1 MRTYENS
8 KKLITRENRNYENGN
23 ITAEEYNLWKD
34 GMLEKLDV
42 FLLCKRI
49 TAEQYKSL
57 TDMLISI
64 TV

>member
-1 MRTYENS
+1 MRTYDHS
-8 KKLITRENRNYENGN
+8 KKLITRENNNYENGN
-23 ITAEEYNLWKD
+23 LTAEEYNLWKD

-49 TAEQYKSL
+49 TAEQYKAL
-57 TDMLISI
+57 TEMLISI